1 MTEVQVIA
9 IYCFC
14 DDFLKARGHQ
24 DWPNVKM
31 TLAEIMLVYIVATR
45 FFYGNIERAYKTLK
59 DGRYIGKGLSKGQLN
74 VRLHGIDIGMWHDL
88 IRFAYEQRQL
98 LGLSKEFVVDS
109 FPINVCRNIR
119 ISRCR
124 IYEGE
129 EFRGYNTSKREYF
142 YGLKVNM
149 IATAEG
155 QPFEV
160 MLCPGKYHDSEP
172 FKLMR
177 LDLPEGSNFYADSAY
192 TDYEKEEELKKR
204 GIRVIIERKANS
216 CRPHLFEDWQDLK
229 RFRRTIETT
238 FSQISALLPKK
249 IHAVTDSGFELK
261 VIGFVIA
268 LAINFVFS

>member
-1 MTEVQVIA
+1 MTESQVIA

-14 DDFLKARGHQ
+14 DDFLKARDHQ
-24 DWPNVKM
+24 DWPNVKL
-31 TLAEIMLVYIVATR
+31 TLAEIMLVYIVSTR
-45 FFYGNIERAYKTLK
+45 FFYGNIERAYKILK
-59 DGRYIGKGLSKGQLN
+59 DQRYITKGLSKGQLN
-74 VRLHGIDIGMWHDL
+74 VRLHGVHPQMWHDL
-88 IRFAYEQRQL
+88 IRFAYEQRKY

-149 IATAEG
+149 VATAEG

-160 MLCPGKYHDSEP
+160 IFCPGKYHDSEP
-172 FKLMR
+172 FKLMQ
-177 LDLPEGSNFYADSAY
+177 LDLPEGSSLYADSAY
-192 TDYEKEEELKKR
+192 TNYEKEEELKQR
-204 GIRVIIERKANS
+204 GIRPVIERKSNS

-238 FSQISALLPKK
+238 FSQISAFLPKK
-249 IHAVTDSGFELK
+249 IHAVTDAGFELK
-261 VIGFVIA
+261 TMGFIIA
-268 LAINFVFS
+268 LAINFIFT